1 MISRKIVLK
10 FPQNLVDEPIVC
22 GLVKGYDLEFN
33 ILKAHVTPK
42 EEGRMVLEIRGKRD
56 SFDKGIKYLKGV
68 GVGVQPLSLDI
79 IRDDVRCIHCGACT
93 AVCPS
98 GALALDR
105 KTWMVNFRNEK
116 CIACELCIKACPV
129 RVMEV
134 RF

>member
-1 MISRKIVLK
+1 MVSRKIVLK
-10 FPQNLVDEPIVC
+10 FPQDMVDEPIVC
-22 GLVKGYDLEFN
+22 GLVKRYNLEFN

-42 EEGRMVLEIRGKRD
+42 EEGRMVLEINGEQD
-56 SFDKGIKYLKGV
+56 SFNQGMQYLKDV

-79 IRDDVRCIHCGACT
+79 VRDDDRCIHCGACT

-105 KTWMVNFRNEK
+105 ETWMVNFNNDK

-134 RF
+134 HF

>member
-10 FPQNLVDEPIVC
+10 FPQNLVEEPIVC
-22 GLVKGYDLEFN
+22 GLVKRYDLEFN

-42 EEGRMVLEIRGKRD
+42 EEGRMVLELKGEKDSVEQGIR
-56 SFDKGIKYLKGV
+56 YLRGV

-79 IRDDVRCIHCGACT
+79 VRDEDRCIHCGACT

-105 KTWMVNFRNEK
+105 ETWMVNYRNEK

-129 RVMEV
+129 RVMAV
-134 RF
+134 HF

>member
-1 MISRKIVLK
+1 MIARKIVLK
-10 FPQNLVDEPIVC
+10 FPQNMVDEPIVC
-22 GLVKGYDLEFN
+22 GLVKRYDLEFN

-42 EEGRMVLEIRGKRD
+42 EEGRMVLEIKGEKD
-56 SFDKGIKYLKGV
+56 SFDDGMQYLKDV

-79 IRDDVRCIHCGACT
+79 VRDDDRCIHCGACT

-105 KTWMVNFRNEK
+105 QTWMVNFNNER

-134 RF
+134 HF

>member
-1 MISRKIVLK
+1 MIARKIVLK
-10 FPQNLVDEPIVC
+10 FPQDMVDEPIVC
-22 GLVKGYDLEFN
+22 GLVKRFDLEFN

-42 EEGRMVLEIRGKRD
+42 EEGRMVLQIRGAKD
-56 SFDKGIKYLKGV
+56 SFDQGMQYLKDV

-79 IRDDVRCIHCGACT
+79 VRDEDRCIHCGACT

-105 KTWMVNFRNEK
+105 QTWMVNFSNEK

-134 RF
+134 HF